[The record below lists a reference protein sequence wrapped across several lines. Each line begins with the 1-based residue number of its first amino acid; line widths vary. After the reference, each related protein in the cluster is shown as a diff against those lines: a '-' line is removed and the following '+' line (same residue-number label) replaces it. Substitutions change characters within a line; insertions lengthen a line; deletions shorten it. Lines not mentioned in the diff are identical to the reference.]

1 MRDFILSILFFILLI
16 NIPIGCY
23 FFLLGAQSF
32 LSKYFIL
39 STEIIH
45 ILSAIILVFFIISM
59 SIFIKI
65 LIKNDIFWKLF
76 KGFLKS
82 LLFL

>member
-16 NIPIGCY
+16 NIPIGGY

-39 STEIIH
+39 NTEIIH